1 MTDTSEAPIA
11 YRMSTPKP
19 RTRSGTITTP
29 PPSPVSAPKKPAAT
43 DPRQSSSVNSSTVIN
58 SPPGLG
64 RRHTPTHTVQAEH
77 PLTGSLWFLGVGV
90 GYLPL
95 EGEVGTA
102 CCSGWGW
109 AWGSSPRAPPTR
121 RSAALRGD
129 LPLKGGGKKSQR
141 P

>member
-11 YRMSTPKP
+11 YRMSTLKP
-19 RTRSGTITTP
+19 RTSSGTMTTP
-29 PPSPVSAPKKPAAT
+29 PPSPVSAPRNPAAT

-64 RRHTPTHTVQAEH
+64 RRHNPTHTVQAEH

-95 EGEVGTA
+95 
-102 CCSGWGW
+102 
-109 AWGSSPRAPPTR
+109 
-121 RSAALRGD
+121 
-129 LPLKGGGKKSQR
+129 KGGGKKSQR
-141 P
+141 PRFTLSPARGPPPSSRGRGPV